1 MTSYLI
7 ELFFVSLILT
17 IVVELAVALLCSRVR
32 ASHSFLPA
40 IYGKKRILLVVL
52 VNVLTNPPAVLV
64 CWLFRLYLPGM
75 PEIPVQLVI
84 EVLVVAAEAW
94 IYRSFAKAPQCEI
107 DHPVMLSAAANLCSW
122 LFGVIVMMIRRSL

>member
-1 MTSYLI
+1 MGNYLF
-7 ELFFVSLILT
+7 EMFFVSLILT
-17 IVVELAVALLCSRVR
+17 IIVELAVVLLCSRVR
-32 ASHSFLPA
+32 GLHSFLPA

-75 PEIPVQLVI
+75 PEISVQLVT
-84 EVLVVAAEAW
+84 EVLVVAAEAG
-94 IYRSFAKAPQCEI
+94 IYRSFAKEPQCEI
-107 DHPVMLSAAANLCSW
+107 EHPVMLSAAANLCSW